1 MRKILFI
8 INPVAGQG
16 ATKKYI
22 PIIHDLMSEL
32 DYDIKISKFEGDA
45 TQIAKG
51 NAPSYTDII
60 SVGGDGTLTEI
71 IDGLDDFNGSLG
83 ILPAGTGNDFARSIE
98 LPKEAEKCLEII
110 KSGQTKSVDLPS
122 LNNHHFI
129 NVASFGIDG
138 GVIRDTDKIKKHI
151 PGTPAYIL
159 GSLKNIIGFKP
170 YKVTIQIDE
179 KKLEREIVLIAV
191 GNGKYFGGGMKVTP
205 EAEIDDGLLDVVL
218 ANKTRRSKLIK
229 LFSQLFNGSHM
240 SDKIV
245 EHYKCKEFSI
255 ESDGDIFINT
265 DGNLIGKVPAKISV
279 GSKKIDVII
288 PDNVKKEL

>member
-22 PIIHDLMSEL
+22 PIIHEVMSEL

-45 TQIAKG
+45 TQIAKD
-51 NAPSYTDII
+51 NALAYTDII

-71 IDGLDDFNGSLG
+71 IDALGDFKGALG
-83 ILPAGTGNDFARSIE
+83 ILPAGTGNDFARSID
-98 LPKEAEKCLEII
+98 LPKEPQECLEII

-122 LNNHHFI
+122 LNDHHFI

-159 GSLKNIIGFKP
+159 GSLKNIIAFKP
-170 YKVTIQIDE
+170 YKVSIKIDE

-218 ANKTRRSKLIK
+218 ANKTRKSKLVK
-229 LFSQLFNGSHM
+229 LFSQLFNGNHM
-240 SDKIV
+240 GDKIV

-255 ESDGDIFINT
+255 ESEAGILINK
-265 DGNLIGKVPAKISV
+265 DGNLVGEVPAKISI
-279 GSKKIDVII
+279 GLKKINIII
-288 PDNVKKEL
+288 PYIVKTES